1 MMNGDRELIH
11 QLIDGDLA
19 PDQKEA
25 VVTRVLADPALQEEY
40 LDMTAI
46 LRVVE
51 EEGRVDAPSGF
62 TARVMRALPR
72 RRSAGATRL
81 REFLFGARVLR
92 WNMAAAAAVAFV
104 TVAGLAAL
112 IMLRADT
119 DTDTKQ
125 AGATVEAPVVVVRL
139 ELRAPAARHVSV
151 AGTFNRWNAEA
162 NQMARNE
169 EGLWTATLPLEP
181 GVYAYMFIVDGREW
195 VADPNAPTVRD
206 DGFGNRNSVM
216 RVGI

>member
-11 QLIDGDLA
+11 QLIDGDLP
-19 PDQKEA
+19 PDRKES
-25 VVTRVLADPALQEEY
+25 VVQRVLADPALQEEY
-40 LDMTAI
+40 LDMTAA

-51 EEGRVDAPSGF
+51 EQGPVAAPAGF

-72 RRSAGATRL
+72 HRPATATRL
-81 REFLFGARVLR
+81 REFLFGVRMLR
-92 WNMAAAAAVAFV
+92 WNMATAAAFALVI
-104 TVAGLAAL
+104 VAGLAAL
-112 IMLRADT
+112 IMLRSDT
-119 DTDTKQ
+119 DMRQ
-125 AGATVEAPVVVVRL
+125 AGTAAEGPAIVVRL
-139 ELRAPAARHVSV
+139 ELRAPAAHRVSV

-169 EGLWTATLPLEP
+169 AGVWTAALPLEP
-181 GVYAYMFIVDGREW
+181 GVYAYMFIIDGREW
-195 VADPNAPTVRD
+195 VADPNSPTVRD

>member
-19 PDQKEA
+19 PDRKEA
-25 VVTRVLADPALQEEY
+25 VVQRVLADPALQEEY
-40 LDMTAI
+40 LDMTAA

-51 EEGRVDAPSGF
+51 EQGPVAAPAGF

-72 RRSAGATRL
+72 HRPATATRL
-81 REFLFGARVLR
+81 REFLFGGRVLR
-92 WNMAAAAAVAFV
+92 WNMASAAAVALV
-104 TVAGLAAL
+104 IVAGLAAI
-112 IMLRADT
+112 IMLRTDT
-119 DTDTKQ
+119 DTDTRQ
-125 AGATVEAPVVVVRL
+125 AGTTVEAPVVVVRL

-151 AGTFNRWNAEA
+151 AGTFNRWNAEV

-181 GVYAYMFIVDGREW
+181 GVYAYMFIIDGREW